1 MEDFTM
7 TKLKFLKLSY
17 FANTCEGLRHKV
29 VAGNLRAHGGPFNL
43 VKVQSS
49 MRTFFPEVHKSPLA
63 MVRVS
68 SQKPSRIICH
78 FFYLQAESYTFL
90 NSLSWFE
97 LLPDWP
103 PGVLTKDPVRGTHL
117 KVLAYFSSGD
127 LLISVHILSRIIHPQ
142 QASHFDKNYKIA
154 SKSLHGFGLAEP
166 LICKGLL
173 TTTRAKIHRPPD
185 KHYNIAMGEQLVTH
199 TRRSMHM
206 GLRGG
211 FPDRNSESSL
221 IGVGFAPGL
230 RTLYDA
236 PPGTIQTKAVPKPL
250 YNWDI
255 TWPLFRED
263 LFTTT
268 RAKKH
273 RPPDKHYN
281 IAAGE
286 QLATHTRRSMH
297 MGLRAGLPDRNSES
311 SLIGIGLAP
320 GLRTIYNSPPKTIQS
335 KAHSRPL
342 LNYSIARSFT
352 CKVLPITTRK
362 KKYRVPVMLAK
373 NTKGVHLAADART
386 SISEEISWSA
396 TGHSSV
402 AGLSGISQVP
412 SRCTNFL

>member
-1 MEDFTM
+1 MTM
-7 TKLKFLKLSY
+7 LKFLKLSY

-68 SQKPSRIICH
+68 SQKPLRIIYH
-78 FFYLQAESYTFL
+78 LFYLQAESYTFL

-173 TTTRAKIHRPPD
+173 ATTRAKKHRPPD

-206 GLRGG
+206 GLR
-211 FPDRNSESSL
+211 
-221 IGVGFAPGL
+221 
-230 RTLYDA
+230 
-236 PPGTIQTKAVPKPL
+236 
-250 YNWDI
+250 
-255 TWPLFRED
+255 
-263 LFTTT
+263 
-268 RAKKH
+268 
-273 RPPDKHYN
+273 
-281 IAAGE
+281 
-286 QLATHTRRSMH
+286 
-297 MGLRAGLPDRNSES
+297 AGLPDRNSES
-311 SLIGIGLAP
+311 SLIGVGLVP
-320 GLRTIYNSPPKTIQS
+320 SLRTLYHTLTKYIKTMAMTVPLNIFGIPETLICMGWFTTTQAI
-335 KAHSRPL
+335 KIAH
-342 LNYSIARSFT
+342 ARHDYYD
-352 CKVLPITTRK
+352 C
-362 KKYRVPVMLAK
+362 
-373 NTKGVHLAADART
+373 
-386 SISEEISWSA
+386 
-396 TGHSSV
+396 
-402 AGLSGISQVP
+402 
-412 SRCTNFL
+412 